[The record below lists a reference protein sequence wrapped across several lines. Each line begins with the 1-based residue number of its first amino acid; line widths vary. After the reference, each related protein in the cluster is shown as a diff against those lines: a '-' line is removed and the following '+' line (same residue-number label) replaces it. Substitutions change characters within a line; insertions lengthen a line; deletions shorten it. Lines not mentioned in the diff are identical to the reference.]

1 MGKSKDWQDRMRLK
15 LDFSNMME
23 FHVGRE
29 RGISIKAIENMEDT
43 VRAIDKKLKEDRAGG
58 RLQFMNLLDHEEV
71 VNEIRSLANEKA
83 FTYENFLVIGIGGS
97 TWGSIALHTALSHP
111 YYNLLPKE
119 KRGGRPRFFV
129 IDNCDPD
136 ETAGLIDIL
145 DPEKTLINVVS
156 KSGATPEPMANF
168 VKYYGIM
175 KNSIGEDYAEHFIIT
190 TDEGDG
196 VLREVAKEEGIRCLD
211 IPKSVSGRFSVF
223 SPVGLFP
230 AAVLGIDIKEL
241 LAGALYM
248 DEICNQSNVWQ
259 NPAYMFA
266 VQEYLSIT
274 EKKYNISVLMPY
286 SRKLRHIVNWYIQ
299 LWAESLGKRKS
310 RNNETINVGS
320 TPLKAVGAADQH
332 SLLQLFNEGPFDK
345 TITFIKIEHYE
356 NEVEIPGLFSG
367 YNELEY
373 FGGHSLEEL
382 IKTEQVAT
390 QLALTNYKRPNKT
403 IILPEINAFTIGELM
418 YFYEIVTTVT
428 GELFNVNTFDQ
439 PGVEEGKIITYA
451 LMGRKGFESRKKKIT
466 NNLFDEKSFIL

>member
-1 MGKSKDWQDRMRLK
+1 MDKSKDWQDRMRLK
-15 LDFSNMME
+15 LDFSNMVE
-23 FHVGRE
+23 SPVGSD
-29 RGISIKAIENMEDT
+29 RGITIKAIENIEDT
-43 VRAIDKKLKEDRAGG
+43 VRVIDKKLKKDRVEG
-58 RLQFMNLLDHEEV
+58 RLQFMDLPYQEEV
-71 VNEIRSLANEKA
+71 VDEIISLANEKA
-83 FTYENFLVIGIGGS
+83 SNHENFLVIGIGGS

-129 IDNCDPD
+129 VDNCDPD

-145 DPEKTLINVVS
+145 DLEKTLINLVS
-156 KSGATPEPMANF
+156 KSGATPEPLANF

-175 KNSIGEDYAEHFIIT
+175 KDFIGEDYAEHFIIT

-196 VLREVAKEEGIRCLD
+196 VLRRVAKEDGIRCLD
-211 IPKSVSGRFSVF
+211 IPKGVGGRFSVF

-230 AAVLGIDIKEL
+230 AAVLGIDIEEL
-241 LAGALYM
+241 LSGARYM
-248 DEICNQSNVWQ
+248 NEICNQPDVWQ

-266 VQEYLSIT
+266 VLEYLSIT

-286 SRKLRHIVNWYIQ
+286 SRKLRHIVNWYVQ
-299 LWAESLGKRKS
+299 LWAESLGKKKS
-310 RNNETINVGS
+310 RNGEIINVGS

-345 TITFIKIEHYE
+345 TITFIKIGHYK
-356 NEVEIPGLFSG
+356 NEVAIPYLFSG

-373 FGGHSLEEL
+373 FGVHSLEEL

-390 QLALTNYKRPNKT
+390 QLALTHYKRPNKT

-418 YFYEIVTTVT
+418 YFYEIVTTVM
-428 GELFNVNTFDQ
+428 GELLNVNAFDQ
-439 PGVEEGKIITYA
+439 PGVEEGKILTYA
-451 LMGRKGFESRKKKIT
+451 LMGRKGFESRKKEIT
-466 NNLFDEKSFIL
+466 NKLIKEKTFIL